1 MRLPPAVVLAGVART
16 LEGDVLPAIEDRAA
30 RGLVF
35 AALEVLA
42 NVQDLVEWRADV
54 REEELAG
61 AAAALAETAARLDA
75 SGLDGEAARVRAALA
90 AAHALDDREARG
102 QALDAALE
110 EALVILDR
118 TAKDGVD
125 LDGAR
130 AAIRTHLVNQALRD
144 LMRTQRPLLNRISQ
158 G

>member
-16 LEGDVLPAIEDRAA
+16 LEDDVLPAVGDRAA

-42 NVQDLVEWRADV
+42 NVQDLVEWRVDM

-61 AAAALAETAARLDA
+61 AAAALVATADRLDA
-75 SGLDGEAARVRAALA
+75 IGLAVDATRLRDARARAER
-90 AAHALDDREARG
+90 LDDRDARG
-102 QALDAALE
+102 RALDAALDD
-110 EALVILDR
+110 ALVVVDR
-118 TAKDGVD
+118 AHDLLGVE
-125 LDGAR
+125 AAH
-130 AAIRTHLVNQALRD
+130 AAIRAHLVNQALRD